1 MKKQTK
7 IKNGFYKGYMQDKQ
21 PRPTAKQQEQ
31 IVIVNQREKDSI
43 AKVLFNAVGY
53 ICRFIIYIIVFGLS
67 SVGLT
72 TLLNV
77 DIREIFLELFL

>member
-7 IKNGFYKGYMQDKQ
+7 IKNGFYKGYMQNQQSK
-21 PRPTAKQQEQ
+21 PVAKPQEQ
-31 IVIVNQREKDSI
+31 IVIVNQKEKDSI
-43 AKVLFNAVGY
+43 AKMSFNAVAS
-53 ICRFIIYIIVFGLS
+53 ICRFIIYIIVFGLT

-77 DIREIFLELFL
+77 VIRDKFLELF